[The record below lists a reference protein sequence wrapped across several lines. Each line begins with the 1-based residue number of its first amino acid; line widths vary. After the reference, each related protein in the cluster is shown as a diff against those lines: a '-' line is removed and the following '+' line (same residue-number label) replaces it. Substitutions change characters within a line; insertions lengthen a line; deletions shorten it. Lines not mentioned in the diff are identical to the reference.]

1 MYDLSYSEE
10 NTKTLERLSEA
21 ISKEN
26 ILEIKS
32 PRANRIFVL
41 IKVDKLRDAVT
52 YLKEKEGLF
61 HLATITGIDLG
72 EEREINYHF
81 NRPNLI
87 FTIKVRI
94 PGEKSVV
101 PSITDII
108 PGAVLYEREV
118 NDLIGVYPE
127 GHPNPKRLL
136 MTEEWPEGI
145 YPLLKKW
152 DVKSLRKAIDGEE
165 WT

>member
-1 MYDLSYSEE
+1 MPKGITL
-10 NTKTLERLSEA
+10 KTE
-21 ISKEN
+21 
-26 ILEIKS
+26 
-32 PRANRIFVL
+32 
-41 IKVDKLRDAVT
+41 KLRDAVT

-61 HLATITGIDLG
+61 HLATITGVDLG
-72 EEREINYHF
+72 EEREINYHL

-87 FTIKVRI
+87 FTIKVRV
-94 PGEKSVV
+94 PSEKPVV

>member
-1 MYDLSYSEE
+1 MSFIEE
-10 NTKTLERLSEA
+10 NKKTLERFTETMG
-21 ISKEN
+21 KEN
-26 ILEIKS
+26 VVEAKILRDKRYYVTIK
-32 PRANRIFVL
+32 
-41 IKVDKLRDAVT
+41 KEKLRDAVT
-52 YLKEKEGLF
+52 YIKEKEGLF
-61 HLATITGIDLG
+61 HLSTITGVDLG
-72 EEREINYHF
+72 EERELNYHF

-87 FTIKVRI
+87 FTIKVRV
-94 PGEKSVV
+94 PGDKSVV

-108 PGAVLYEREV
+108 NGATIFEREI
-118 NDLIGVYPE
+118 NDLFGVFPE

-152 DVKSLRKAIDGEE
+152 DVKSLRKAVDGEE

>member
-1 MYDLSYSEE
+1 MSYVEE
-10 NTKTLERLSEA
+10 NKKTLERFTAEMGA
-21 ISKEN
+21 DNVTATKIAREKRYYVT
-26 ILEIKS
+26 IKTE
-32 PRANRIFVL
+32 
-41 IKVDKLRDAVT
+41 KLRDAVT
-52 YLKEKEGLF
+52 YIKEKEGLF
-61 HLATITGIDLG
+61 HLSTITGVDLG
-72 EEREINYHF
+72 EERELNYHF

-87 FTIKVRI
+87 FTIKVRV
-94 PGEKSVV
+94 PGDKSVV

-108 PGAVLYEREV
+108 NGATIFEREI
-118 NDLIGVYPE
+118 NDLFGVFPE

-152 DVKSLRKAIDGEE
+152 DVKSLRKAVDGEE

>member
-1 MYDLSYSEE
+1 MSYVEE
-10 NTKTLERLSEA
+10 NKKTLERLTEA
-21 ISKEN
+21 IGKEN
-26 ILEIKS
+26 VVDVKIPKEK
-32 PRANRIFVL
+32 RYYVT
-41 IKVDKLRDAVT
+41 IKVDKLRDTVT

-61 HLATITGIDLG
+61 HLSTITGMDLG
-72 EEREINYHF
+72 EERELNYHL

-87 FTIKVRI
+87 FTIKVRV
-94 PGEKSVV
+94 PADKPVV

-108 PGAVLYEREV
+108 NGATIYEREI
-118 NDLIGVYPE
+118 NDLLGVFPE

-152 DVKSLRKAIDGEE
+152 DVKSLRKAVDGEE

>member
-1 MYDLSYSEE
+1 MSYVEE
-10 NTKTLERLSEA
+10 NKKTLERFTAEIGA
-21 ISKEN
+21 ENVIASKMAKEKRFYVT
-26 ILEIKS
+26 IKTE
-32 PRANRIFVL
+32 
-41 IKVDKLRDAVT
+41 KLRDAVT
-52 YLKEKEGLF
+52 YIKEKEGLF
-61 HLATITGIDLG
+61 HLSTITGVDLG
-72 EEREINYHF
+72 EERELNYHF

-94 PGEKSVV
+94 PGDKSVV

-108 PGAVLYEREV
+108 NGATIFEREV
-118 NDLIGVYPE
+118 NDLFGVFPE
-127 GHPNPKRLL
+127 GHPSPKRLL

-152 DVKSLRKAIDGEE
+152 DVKSLRKAVDGEE

>member
-1 MYDLSYSEE
+1 MSFVEE
-10 NTKTLERLSEA
+10 NKKTLERFTTEIGA
-21 ISKEN
+21 DNVIATKIAKEKRFYVT
-26 ILEIKS
+26 IKTE
-32 PRANRIFVL
+32 
-41 IKVDKLRDAVT
+41 KLRDAVT
-52 YLKEKEGLF
+52 YIKEKEGLF
-61 HLATITGIDLG
+61 HLSTITGVDLG
-72 EEREINYHF
+72 EERELNYHF

-108 PGAVLYEREV
+108 NGATIFEREI
-118 NDLIGVYPE
+118 NDLFGVFPE

-152 DVKSLRKAIDGEE
+152 DVKSLRKAVDGEE

>member
-1 MYDLSYSEE
+1 LSYSEE

-21 ISKEN
+21 IGEEN
-26 ILEIKS
+26 LVETKS
-32 PRANRIFVL
+32 PKANRIYVL
-41 IKVDKLRDAVT
+41 IKTEKLRDAVT

-61 HLATITGIDLG
+61 HLATITGVDLG
-72 EEREINYHF
+72 EEREINYHL

-87 FTIKVRI
+87 FTIKVRV
-94 PGEKSVV
+94 PSEKPVV

>member
-10 NTKTLERLSEA
+10 NTKTLERFTEA
-21 ISKEN
+21 IGKEN
-26 ILEIKS
+26 LVETKS
-32 PRANRIFVL
+32 PRANRIFIL
-41 IKVDKLRDAVT
+41 IKTEKLRESMT

-61 HLATITGIDLG
+61 HLATITGVDLG
-72 EEREINYHF
+72 AEREINYHL
-81 NRPNLI
+81 NRPNLV
-87 FTIKVRI
+87 FTIKVRV
-94 PGEKSVV
+94 PSEKPVV

>member
-1 MYDLSYSEE
+1 MSYAEE
-10 NTKTLERLSEA
+10 NKKTLDRLVEA
-21 ISKEN
+21 IGKEN
-26 ILEIKS
+26 VVDSKIPKEKRVYVTIKT
-32 PRANRIFVL
+32 
-41 IKVDKLRDAVT
+41 DKLRDAVT

-61 HLATITGIDLG
+61 HLSTITGVDLG
-72 EEREINYHF
+72 EERELNYHF
-81 NRPNLI
+81 NRSNLI
-87 FTIKVRI
+87 FTIKIRV
-94 PGEKSVV
+94 PGDKPVV

-108 PGAVLYEREV
+108 NGAVLYEREI
-118 NDLIGVYPE
+118 NDLLGVFPE

-152 DVKSLRKAIDGEE
+152 DVKSLRKAVDGEE

>member
-1 MYDLSYSEE
+1 MSYVEE
-10 NTKTLERLSEA
+10 NKKTLENFTEA
-21 ISKEN
+21 VGKEN
-26 ILEIKS
+26 VVEAKILREK
-32 PRANRIFVL
+32 RYYVTVKAE
-41 IKVDKLRDAVT
+41 KLRDAVT
-52 YLKEKEGLF
+52 YIKEKEGLF
-61 HLATITGIDLG
+61 HLATITGVDLG
-72 EEREINYHF
+72 EERELNYHF

-87 FTIKVRI
+87 FTVKVRV
-94 PGEKSVV
+94 PGDKSVV

-108 PGAVLYEREV
+108 NGATIFEREI
-118 NDLIGVYPE
+118 NDLFGVFPE

-152 DVKSLRKAIDGEE
+152 DVKSLRKAVDGEE